1 MLQIIDGQRVVVNE
15 TTYSKTTQFGT
26 SIYKVRTVE
35 VMDDEAGEKDANNNN
50 NDRVPVPVT
59 EQQPPFAAVPTAG
72 AKRETE
78 ADDLERGSPEV
89 LDKENRIPNEINRE
103 VEVQ

>member
-1 MLQIIDGQRVVVNE
+1 MPQIIDGQRVVVNE

-35 VMDDEAGEKDANNNN
+35 VMDEDAGEKDANN

-72 AKRETE
+72 AERETE